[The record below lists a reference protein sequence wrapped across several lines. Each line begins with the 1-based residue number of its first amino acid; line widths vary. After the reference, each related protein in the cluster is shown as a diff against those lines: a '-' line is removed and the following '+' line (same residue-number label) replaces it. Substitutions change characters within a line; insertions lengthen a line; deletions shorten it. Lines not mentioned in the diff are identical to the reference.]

1 MFKILLI
8 FFLQKE
14 HTKTCNEIKTNID
27 KIEQIC
33 QDLSSRD
40 PKGLVKQVNE
50 IQTEYE
56 KLLEFLKDREKV
68 C

>member
-27 KIEQIC
+27 KIEQIF
-33 QDLSSRD
+33 QYLSSRD